1 MAEKSHHR
9 LHLYLRFD
17 VNAVNGGML
26 QNGCLAL
33 GQRSTMLLSSFRSD
47 YAMKIQ
53 HLPEEKGLKL
63 KSIVLKNDICILNEI
78 RYVKFCLDLTINS
91 NCIQ

>member
-17 VNAVNGGML
+17 VNAANGGTL

-63 KSIVLKNDICILNEI
+63 KSIVLKNDI
-78 RYVKFCLDLTINS
+78 
-91 NCIQ
+91 